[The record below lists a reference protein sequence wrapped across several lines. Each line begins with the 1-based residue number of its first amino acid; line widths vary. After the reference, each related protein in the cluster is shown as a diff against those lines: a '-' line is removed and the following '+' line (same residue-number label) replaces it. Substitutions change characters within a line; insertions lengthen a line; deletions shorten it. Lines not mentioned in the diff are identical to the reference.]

1 MNIKRA
7 FEYVHSHSDELTQK
21 GEIVAGVAFVP
32 GDTDGEFQ
40 IYRIAHEYHDDEDYC
55 AFLVFFEG
63 GSLFSGS
70 GTEEVYDGDTL
81 DEFLAEI
88 PDLAKSLNYQVFRA
102 EQFSGMTA
110 EWWLCELY
118 PQLPD
123 PDMMETDRSAFKVS
137 AIKLISELGNSFQ
150 HAEPSTRN

>member
-1 MNIKRA
+1 MNINRA

-70 GTEEVYDGDTL
+70 GTEGVYDGDTL

-102 EQFSGMTA
+102 EQF
-110 EWWLCELY
+110 
-118 PQLPD
+118 
-123 PDMMETDRSAFKVS
+123 
-137 AIKLISELGNSFQ
+137 
-150 HAEPSTRN
+150 